1 MSMSEL
7 QKQTNAN
14 IQAKANLIWEI
25 ATHLVGLF
33 KPHEYGKVI
42 LPMTVLKRF
51 DDALREKKTAVVE
64 MAKKLDAQHIEGQAR
79 DGILRRTA
87 GYDFYNTSSY
97 DFAKLIADPDGVELN
112 FEAYLQGF
120 SSNVK
125 DIIDNFDF
133 MNTVKLMV
141 KGGVL
146 FVTLQEFNS
155 AKADMSPDKITSA
168 DMGYIFEELIRKFSE
183 SYDEQAGA
191 HFTSRDIIYLMT
203 ELLVAPEKAEI
214 MAEGCTKT
222 AYDMAMGTSQMLGCL
237 TERLKEISNDAELTC
252 FGQEF
257 NPETYAIAKADMLI
271 KGGNA
276 SGMKYGD
283 TLSEDAFT
291 GYHFDYIISNPPFG
305 IDWKREKNQVEAEA
319 KKGFDGRF
327 GPGLPAISDGQML
340 FILNGVKKLKEGSGR
355 MAIIQNGSSLFTG
368 DAGSGASEIRRYV
381 ITEDLVEAI
390 IQLPTD
396 LFYNT
401 GISTYIW
408 VLTKGKPMHRS
419 GKVQLIDAS
428 KCFVKRRKN
437 IGSKRVD
444 LDDSCIDLILR
455 AYEDFGN
462 EIYDENG
469 LIVESKVFKNSF
481 FGFTKVTVERPLRHK
496 YEVTSRTLNTLLG
509 VINKLYNEPA
519 FESIVSALIRDL
531 RQAGALDV
539 PVDKAPTEAV
549 LALAKTY
556 VALEQMEGIEYMSAD
571 EFERNFNH
579 TIADKKI
586 TWAKVKKLFNLTPW
600 LVSVCPD
607 AEPVLDKKGNPL
619 PDKALSDTEIIPL
632 QDDID
637 AYLAKNVLPYAP
649 DAFLDR
655 SKDKI
660 GYEIPF
666 TRLFYKFVALAS
678 SASIFEE
685 IKALETEETILMKEL
700 FGHD

>member
-1 MSMSEL
+1 MSMTEL
-7 QKQTNAN
+7 QKQTNTN

-51 DDALREKKTAVVE
+51 DDALKPTKAAVIE
-64 MAKKLDAQHIEGQAR
+64 MTKKLDAQHVEGAAR
-79 DGILRRTA
+79 DGILCRVS
-87 GYDFYNTSSY
+87 GYDFYNTSNY
-97 DFAKLIADPDGVELN
+97 DFAKLIADPDNVEIN

-120 SSNVK
+120 STNIK

-133 MNTVKLMV
+133 TNTVKLMV

-155 AKADMSPDKITSA
+155 AKGDMSPEKITSA

-203 ELLVAPEKAEI
+203 ELLVAPERE
-214 MAEGCTKT
+214 
-222 AYDMAMGTSQMLGCL
+222 
-237 TERLKEISNDAELTC
+237 DAALTC

-276 SGMKYGD
+276 SGMKFGD
-283 TLSEDAFT
+283 TLSDDAFS
-291 GYHFDYIISNPPFG
+291 GYEFDYIISNPPFG
-305 IDWKREKNQVEAEA
+305 IDWKREKSQVEAEA

-340 FILNGVKKLKEGSGR
+340 FMLNGVKKLKEGSGR

-381 ITEDLVEAI
+381 IEGDLVEAI

-408 VLTKGKPMHRS
+408 VLTKGKAMHRS

-444 LDDSCIDLILR
+444 LDDACIDLILR
-455 AYEDFGN
+455 AYEGFVD
-462 EIYDENG
+462 ETYEENG
-469 LIVESKVFKNSF
+469 LTVESKVFDNSF
-481 FGFTKVTVERPLRHK
+481 FGFTKVTVE
-496 YEVTSRTLNTLLG
+496 T
-509 VINKLYNEPA
+509 A
-519 FESIVSALIRDL
+519 
-531 RQAGALDV
+531 QAD
-539 PVDKAPTEAV
+539 
-549 LALAKTY
+549 AK
-556 VALEQMEGIEYMSAD
+556 G
-571 EFERNFNH
+571 
-579 TIADKKI
+579 K
-586 TWAKVKKLFNLTPW
+586 
-600 LVSVCPD
+600 
-607 AEPVLDKKGNPL
+607 PVLKKGKKQPV
-619 PDKALSDTEIIPL
+619 KGASDTEIIPL
-632 QDDID
+632 SEDID
-637 AYLAKNVLPYAP
+637 AYMKKNVLPYNPLAYIDP
-649 DAFLDR
+649 A
-655 SKDKI
+655 KDKI
-660 GYEIPF
+660 GYEVPF
-666 TRLFYKFVALAS
+666 IRLFYKFEAPAS
-678 SASIFEE
+678 SESIFED
-685 IKALETEETILMKEL
+685 IKALEVEETVLMKEL
-700 FGHD
+700 FGNA

>member
-1 MSMSEL
+1 MSMEKL

-14 IQAKANLIWEI
+14 IQDKANLIWEI

-51 DDALREKKTAVVE
+51 DDALKPTKDAVVA
-64 MAKKLDAQHIEGQAR
+64 MAKKLDKQHVEGAAR
-79 DGILRRTA
+79 DGILCHTS
-87 GYDFYNTSSY
+87 GFDFYNASNY
-97 DFAKLIADPDGVELN
+97 DFAKLIADPDNVEVN

-133 MNTVKLMV
+133 TNTVKLMV

-155 AKADMSPDKITSA
+155 SKADMSPDKITSA

-191 HFTSRDIIYLMT
+191 HFTSRDVIYLMT
-203 ELLVAPEKAEI
+203 ELLVAPEKEEI
-214 MAEGCTKT
+214 RKNGCTKT

-237 TERLKEISNDAELTC
+237 TEHLHDINPNADLTC
-252 FGQEF
+252 FGEEF

-276 SGMKYGD
+276 SGMEFGD
-283 TLSEDAFT
+283 TLNDDKFS
-291 GYHFDYIISNPPFG
+291 GYEFDYIISNPPFG
-305 IDWKREKNQVEAEA
+305 IDWKRERAEVEAEA
-319 KKGFDGRF
+319 KRGFDGRF

-340 FILNGVKKLKEGSGR
+340 FMLNGIKKLKEGSGR

-381 ITEDLVEAI
+381 IENDLLDAI

-408 VLTKGKPMHRS
+408 VLTKGKEMRRS
-419 GKVQLIDAS
+419 GRVQLIDAG
-428 KCFVKRRKN
+428 KCSVKRRKN

-444 LDDSCIDLILR
+444 LDDSCIDLIVK
-455 AYEDFGN
+455 AYEEFTDKVYEEN
-462 EIYDENG
+462 E
-469 LIVESKVFKNSF
+469 LTVESKVFDNSY
-481 FGFTKVTVERPLRHK
+481 FGFTKVTVE
-496 YEVTSRTLNTLLG
+496 T
-509 VINKLYNEPA
+509 A
-519 FESIVSALIRDL
+519 
-531 RQAGALDV
+531 Q
-539 PVDKAPTEAV
+539 
-549 LALAKTY
+549 
-556 VALEQMEGIEYMSAD
+556 AD
-571 EFERNFNH
+571 ENGRP
-579 TIADKKI
+579 I
-586 TWAKVKKLFNLTPW
+586 L
-600 LVSVCPD
+600 
-607 AEPVLDKKGNPL
+607 KKGKYQPV
-619 PDKALSDTEIIPL
+619 KGASDTELIPL
-632 QDDID
+632 QEDQG
-637 AYLAKNVLPYAP
+637 AYMEKNVLPYNPLAYI
-649 DAFLDR
+649 DHK
-655 SKDKI
+655 KDKI

-666 TRLFYKFVALAS
+666 TRLFYKFVAPQP
-678 SASIFEE
+678 SAEIFEE
-685 IKALETEETILMKEL
+685 IKKLETEENTLMKEL
-700 FGHD
+700 FGNA